1 MDILADQVKT
11 ITQIS
16 TGLGKQ
22 LGDEK
27 ALLTDLNTNFDS
39 SNTKVTG
46 VMGRMDDLLSRA
58 SSSICVYICIFLIIF
73 IVLLVKL
80 T

>member
-1 MDILADQVKT
+1 VSILAEQVKT

-16 TGLGKQ
+16 TGLGQQ
-22 LGDEK
+22 LSEEK
-27 ALLTDLNTNFDS
+27 TLLSDLNTNFDS
-39 SNTKVTG
+39 SNAKVNT

-58 SSSICVYICIFLIIF
+58 SSSICVYICLFLLIF
-73 IVLLVKL
+73 IVLLCKL